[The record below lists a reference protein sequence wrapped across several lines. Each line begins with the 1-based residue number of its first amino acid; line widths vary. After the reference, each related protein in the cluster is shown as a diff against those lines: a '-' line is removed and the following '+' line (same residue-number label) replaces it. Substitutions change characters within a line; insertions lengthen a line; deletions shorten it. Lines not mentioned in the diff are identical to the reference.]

1 MLTRRRV
8 DPMLPID
15 RIEPFDPIDSS
26 ESSDQRDHRDVEVRT
41 SGILDAVARPGNCSR
56 LDAARFGNTINTVL
70 TGRCGSR
77 GRRQVRGAPRR
88 DRRRF
93 AAAAMALCC
102 AGLIAFAP
110 AASGAGTFSVVASP
124 NPTGSTGSHLNG
136 VSCVSASNCT
146 AVGYYATSSSPGRTL
161 VERWNGTTWSIIP
174 SPNPTGSTG
183 GYLNSVS
190 CVSAS
195 NCTAVGYYTTASSPG
210 RTLVER
216 WNGTKWSIIPSPNAT
231 GSIGSYLN
239 AVSCTA
245 ATSCAAVGYSYN
257 STATK
262 TLAARWN
269 GTNWAVSAS
278 PNPSGDDPAL
288 FSVSCASATN
298 CLAVGNYTSTSGSDA
313 TLAERWNGTKWSI
326 VASPT
331 PKGSDS
337 YLNAVSCASGTYC
350 IAVGSTYPATGPG
363 RTLVERW
370 NGSAWAIVSSPSPAG
385 VNESWLSGVRCRSA
399 TTCTAVGASSAT
411 SDKTLVER
419 WNGSAWVIVASP
431 NPTEST
437 ASYLN
442 DVSCVTATACTAVG
456 DWRGSSPYR
465 TLIERST

>member
-8 DPMLPID
+8 DPLLPID

-146 AVGYYATSSSPGRTL
+146 AVGYYATS
-161 VERWNGTTWSIIP
+161 
-174 SPNPTGSTG
+174 
-183 GYLNSVS
+183 
-190 CVSAS
+190 
-195 NCTAVGYYTTASSPG
+195 SSPG

-431 NPTEST
+431 NPTGST

>member
-146 AVGYYATSSSPGRTL
+146 AVGYYATS
-161 VERWNGTTWSIIP
+161 
-174 SPNPTGSTG
+174 
-183 GYLNSVS
+183 
-190 CVSAS
+190 
-195 NCTAVGYYTTASSPG
+195 SSPG

-431 NPTEST
+431 NPTGST